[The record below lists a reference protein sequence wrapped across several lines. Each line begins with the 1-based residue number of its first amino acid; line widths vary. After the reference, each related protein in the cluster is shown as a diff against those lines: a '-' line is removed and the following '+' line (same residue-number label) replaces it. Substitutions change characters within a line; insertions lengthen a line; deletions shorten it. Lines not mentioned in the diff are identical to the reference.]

1 MDSHNSYIG
10 WPQNVTHAL
19 ERPHLL
25 KNILTNMRHFCF
37 TLATFYPKNKVNMCS
52 NKNTVD
58 VRSENCANRFKHF
71 KDKRNVDESSL

>member
-1 MDSHNSYIG
+1 
-10 WPQNVTHAL
+10 
-19 ERPHLL
+19 
-25 KNILTNMRHFCF
+25 MRHFCF